1 MEGVFMMEAQ
11 PMQEKQ
17 LPRGRLT
24 SCIWSPLLTA
34 TVLLVGLSIAPLAR
48 AAEDQSYQAVRNWLE
63 QYRAVPPSFQP
74 GEHLT
79 IKDVDRLR
87 PFIPQPAWEFYFY
100 PDMDIE
106 VAATGTYPP
115 PADWGKNM
123 ASGYYLDEQGALIGF
138 NGGGFPFL
146 DIKPEDPQAA
156 VKVFWNLY
164 WHPGHSDYF
173 MPMVAWGRG
182 EGGRLDREFE
192 FVSTAAEYAKG
203 DHCLVSGYEGVK
215 SKSIMEFRSP
225 RDLAGTRT
233 LQIEY
238 TDPYK
243 ENDSW
248 LYSPVQRKPRRVLSS
263 ERTSETQGMDFIRE
277 DSMGFG
283 GKVHEQNWAYLGKK
297 WILATVNVPTHPEAG
312 GPHLWVPHKT
322 RWELRECHVLELVP
336 KSSSHPYGHKL
347 IFVDA
352 EIFWTL
358 WMTAYDRQ
366 DKLLRLGQDFL
377 KYSESYATEEA
388 KQAPYVQVDYARN
401 LGEHVFLHV
410 GNNVINV
417 QKPHATFTHCYVV
430 RQEVSSGRAKQFYSV
445 RNMVSGRR

>member
-1 MEGVFMMEAQ
+1 
-11 PMQEKQ
+11 
-17 LPRGRLT
+17 
-24 SCIWSPLLTA
+24 
-34 TVLLVGLSIAPLAR
+34 
-48 AAEDQSYQAVRNWLE
+48 
-63 QYRAVPPSFQP
+63 
-74 GEHLT
+74 
-79 IKDVDRLR
+79 
-87 PFIPQPAWEFYFY
+87 
-100 PDMDIE
+100 
-106 VAATGTYPP
+106 
-115 PADWGKNM
+115 
-123 ASGYYLDEQGALIGF
+123 
-138 NGGGFPFL
+138 
-146 DIKPEDPQAA
+146 
-156 VKVFWNLY
+156 
-164 WHPGHSDYF
+164 
-173 MPMVAWGRG
+173 
-182 EGGRLDREFE
+182 
-192 FVSTAAEYAKG
+192 
-203 DHCLVSGYEGVK
+203 
-215 SKSIMEFRSP
+215 MEFRSP
-225 RDLAGTRT
+225 RDLAGTRN

-297 WILATVNVPTHPEAG
+297 WVLATVNVPTHPEAG
-312 GPHLWVPHKT
+312 GPNLWVPHKT

-336 KSSSHPYGHKL
+336 KSASHPYGHKL

-366 DKLLRLGQDFL
+366 DQLLRLGQDFL
-377 KYSESYATEEA
+377 KYSESYAAEEA
-388 KQAPYVQVDYARN
+388 KQAPYVQVDYSRN

>member
-1 MEGVFMMEAQ
+1 MNSRRKTGW
-11 PMQEKQ
+11 
-17 LPRGRLT
+17 T
-24 SCIWSPLLTA
+24 SAIWSLAIT
-34 TVLLVGLSIAPLAR
+34 LVGGLLFSTPALADADR
-48 AAEDQSYQAVRNWLE
+48 SYKAVRDWLE

-74 GEHLT
+74 GEKLT

-87 PFIPQPAWEFYFY
+87 PFIPQPAWEFYFF
-100 PDMDIE
+100 PDMEMEI
-106 VAATGTYPP
+106 AATGTYPP
-115 PADWGKNM
+115 PEDWGKNV
-123 ASGYYLDEQGALIGF
+123 SNGYYLDDQGALIGF
-138 NGGGFPFL
+138 NGGGFPFPE
-146 DIKPEDPQAA
+146 IKPDDPQAA

-164 WHPGHSDYF
+164 WRPGHSDNF

-182 EGGRLDREFE
+182 ENGRLDREFE
-192 FVSTAAEYAKG
+192 FVSTSTEYAKG
-203 DHCLVSGYEGVK
+203 DHCLVPGYEGVK
-215 SKSIMEFRSP
+215 YKSIMEFRSP
-225 RDLAGTRT
+225 RDLAGTRN

-248 LYSPVQRKPRRVLSS
+248 TYSPVQRKPRRVLSS
-263 ERTSETQGMDFIRE
+263 ERTSENQGMDFIRE
-277 DSMGFG
+277 DGMGFG
-283 GKVHEQNWAYLGKK
+283 GKVYEQNWTYVGKK

-322 RWELRECHVLELVP
+322 RWELREVHVLELVP
-336 KSSSHPYGHKL
+336 KSPTHPYGHKL

-366 DKLLRLGQDFL
+366 DQLLRLGQDFL

-388 KQAPYVQVDYARN
+388 KQAPYVQVDYSRN
-401 LGEHVFLHV
+401 LGERVFLHV

-430 RQEVSSGRAKQFYSV
+430 RKEFSSGGAKQFYSV

>member
-1 MEGVFMMEAQ
+1 MMEAQ

-17 LPRGRLT
+17 PPRGRLT

-34 TVLLVGLSIAPLAR
+34 TVLLVGLYIAPLAR

-138 NGGGFPFL
+138 NGGGFPFPE
-146 DIKPEDPQAA
+146 IKPEDPQAA

-203 DHCLVSGYEGVK
+203 DHCLVPGYEGVK
-215 SKSIMEFRSP
+215 NKSIMEFRSP
-225 RDLAGTRT
+225 RDLAGTRN

-312 GPHLWVPHKT
+312 GPNLWVPHKT

-336 KSSSHPYGHKL
+336 KSGSHPYGHKL

-366 DKLLRLGQDFL
+366 DQLLRLGQDFL
-377 KYSESYATEEA
+377 KYSESYAAEEA
-388 KQAPYVQVDYARN
+388 KQAPYVQVDYSRN